1 MRYAPYEDRT
11 DAGRAL
17 AAELKQESNIA
28 DALVLGLPRGGVPVA
43 AEVAQVLDA
52 PLDIVVVRKL
62 GFPGHPET
70 AMGAIASVGGTME
83 LVQNMDVMAHLD
95 RVEDGQTRYKET
107 LAREKDELRRRDREY
122 RAGRTPS
129 EVRNRHVIVI
139 DDGLATGASMRAAVA
154 ALSPLGPR
162 RVTVAVPIA
171 SPRAVSQLLSLVD
184 DVVCPWQPEDFR
196 AVGEGYVSFD
206 QTQDDEVRAHLT
218 WANDPDAAGD

>member
-17 AAELKQESNIA
+17 AAELKQEPDTA

-43 AEVAQVLDA
+43 AEVAHALDA

-62 GFPGHPET
+62 GFPGHPEV

-95 RVEDGQTRYKET
+95 RVEDGQARYEET
-107 LAREKDELRRRDREY
+107 LAQEKDELRRRDREY

-129 EVRNRHVIVI
+129 EVHNRHVIVV
-139 DDGLATGASMRAAVA
+139 DDGLATGASMRAAVT
-154 ALSPLGPR
+154 ALMPLRPR

-171 SPRAVSQLLSLVD
+171 SPTAANQLGALVD

-206 QTQDDEVRAHLT
+206 QTEDDEVRAHLAR
-218 WANDPDAAGD
+218 ANDPASGNE